1 MTAAVC
7 ACFAN
12 AVTAGQAQSA
22 DEQQIRVLIA
32 AEETGKRPYLV
43 RCYGCGRKETGNGRK
58 RPFHTR
64 ARHEPA
70 RSQVD
75 IRSRCVRQ
83 DESVFETTSVRTTG
97 RRFCSFKLAKTW
109 EADHVDRRWARVV
122 IDEHRAQV
130 IIVRFCEPAESLIV
144 LAKVD

>member
-1 MTAAVC
+1 VWKKENGEWKEAAVSH
-7 ACFAN
+7 
-12 AVTAGQAQSA
+12 AG
-22 DEQQIRVLIA
+22 
-32 AEETGKRPYLV
+32 T
-43 RCYGCGRKETGNGRK
+43 
-58 RPFHTR
+58 TR
-64 ARHEPA
+64 ARP
-70 RSQVD
+70 QP
-75 IRSRCVRQ
+75 SRHPVPLRWQ